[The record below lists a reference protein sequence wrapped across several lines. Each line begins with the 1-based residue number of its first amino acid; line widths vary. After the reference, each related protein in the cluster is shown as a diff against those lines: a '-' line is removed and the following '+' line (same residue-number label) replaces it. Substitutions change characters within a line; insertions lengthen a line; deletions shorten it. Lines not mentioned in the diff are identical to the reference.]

1 MAIQNHRNKNI
12 IHISDPFMFFLFVY
26 QQLVTSPTIV
36 DLGFQIC
43 LVQIGSV
50 WFGLISAFL
59 LHPTPACARWNYP
72 ADGGGEATQPL
83 RIFRFNFRQQTST
96 NINKCK

>member
-1 MAIQNHRNKNI
+1 
-12 IHISDPFMFFLFVY
+12 MFFLFVY